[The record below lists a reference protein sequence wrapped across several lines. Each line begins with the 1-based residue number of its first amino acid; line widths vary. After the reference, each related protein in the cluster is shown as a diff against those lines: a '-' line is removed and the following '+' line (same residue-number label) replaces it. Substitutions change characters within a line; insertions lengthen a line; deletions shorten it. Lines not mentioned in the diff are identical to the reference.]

1 MLEVLI
7 TLLVI
12 LLILYLVSYVA
23 DLLKLGAPIKEIV
36 QIVALILC
44 LLFAF
49 RGELG
54 L

>member
-12 LLILYLVSYVA
+12 VVILWLVSYVA
-23 DLLKLGAPIKEIV
+23 DLLKTPSPHKEILLV
-36 QIVALILC
+36 VALILC
-44 LLFAF
+44 LVFAF